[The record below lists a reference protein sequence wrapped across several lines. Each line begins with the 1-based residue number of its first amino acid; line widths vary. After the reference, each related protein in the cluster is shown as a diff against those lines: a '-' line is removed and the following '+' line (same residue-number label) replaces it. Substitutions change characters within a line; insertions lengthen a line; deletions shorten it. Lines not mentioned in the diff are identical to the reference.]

1 MSMAALPNMSALT
14 WVEIQNGIKDYS
26 IKGLVVLLLLVVGW
40 RLTGLIHHMM
50 VASFKRMGVD
60 PTLQGFLDS
69 LTQIVLKILLVLL
82 AASVLGIGMT
92 SIIAV
97 VGAASLAVG
106 LSLQGSLSNFAGGV
120 LILALRPF
128 KVGDYIETATHAGT
142 VTEIRIFYTYLCTAD
157 NRRAVIPNGILS
169 NNALINHTSNSI
181 RRMDLKFYLSPQTDL
196 VRVKEVAFSV
206 IDAES
211 RILKD
216 PHPFAGMVSEGPMA
230 MVFDVRVWCE
240 TEKYWDIYFELMEKM
255 KVAFQEAGIET
266 GLLST
271 NALYNAK

>member
-1 MSMAALPNMSALT
+1 MSMAALANMDTLT
-14 WVEIQNGIKDYS
+14 WRGIETTLKDYS
-26 IKGLVVLLLLVVGW
+26 IKGLVALLLLVVGW
-40 RLTGLIHHMM
+40 RLTSLIHHMM
-50 VASFKRMGVD
+50 VASFRKMGVD

-92 SIIAV
+92 SIVAV

-128 KVGDYIETATHAGT
+128 KVGDYVETTTHAGT
-142 VTEIRIFYTYLCTAD
+142 VTEIRIFYTYLCTPD

-169 NNALINHTSNSI
+169 NNAIINHTSNDI
-181 RRMDLKFYLSPQTDL
+181 RRLDLKFYLSPQTDIR
-196 VRVKEVAFSV
+196 RVKDVALGV
-206 IDAES
+206 IE
-211 RILKD
+211 KD
-216 PHPFAGMVSEGPMA
+216 TRLHRDPVPFAGMVSEGPMA
-230 MVFDVRVWCE
+230 MVFDVRVWCD
-240 TEKYWDIYFELMEKM
+240 TVAYWDIYFELMEQM
-255 KVAFQEAGIET
+255 KLAFQEAGIET
-266 GLLST
+266 GHLSS